1 MSHGRRASQN
11 EAGNDRKDRGEG
23 GRREDAEKQLSP
35 DDVRELNCN
44 DIDDEP
50 SEIAEPLGKHDRDQR
65 LPGDG
70 PYGVQKAAIPSQ
82 TDQAGN
88 AEE

>member
-65 LPGDG
+65 LL
-70 PYGVQKAAIPSQ
+70 AR
-82 TDQAGN
+82 
-88 AEE
+88 